1 MRSVT
6 ASTSPAAT
14 RHAPVVGS
22 KSVRVRI
29 GGSCCEGLSDR
40 AVPRSGGGGWRHGRT
55 LRRRR
60 ALRRGRGRRTRRRG
74 RRGLALRRGRRRR
87 TAEGG
92 FNRARR
98 WLIDIPLERSE
109 ESAADFAPRV
119 GVGLQRRETVEALL
133 RPRVVEPPP
142 HQLEVLLVDRDR
154 FLLERVRGRGEL
166 LLVVLDGVRA
176 EIGWAL

>member
-1 MRSVT
+1 MRSAT

-40 AVPRSGGGGWRHGRT
+40 AVRRSGGGGWRHGRT
-55 LRRRR
+55 LRR
-60 ALRRGRGRRTRRRG
+60 

-119 GVGLQRRETVEALL
+119 GVGLQRRETVQALL